1 MIQHYNFTAT
11 LTKIRFYKAKLAE
24 ITSLLLC
31 KLLSIY
37 SISAICI
44 CMYIL
49 MCFRSL
55 ATKNA
60 SFEMIREV
68 TVFLRWHNTAMYC
81 SPLLFI
87 LRNIFLV
94 GFIIFFLSQ
103 IFNFSTRDFELTLM
117 GFIPSPDAP
126 IIDAKAVCCSFSSP
140 KRMNPYP
147 LLNPALSSTTREWK
161 EKKSLKFFFV
171 KVKMFF

>member
-11 LTKIRFYKAKLAE
+11 LTKICFYKAKLAE
-24 ITSLLLC
+24 VTSLLLC

-68 TVFLRWHNTAMYC
+68 TVFLQWHNTAMYC
-81 SPLLFI
+81 RPLLFI
-87 LRNIFLV
+87 LKNIFLV
-94 GFIIFFLSQ
+94 GFTIFFCQKSSISILEILNSPWWVSFQ
-103 IFNFSTRDFELTLM
+103 VQMPPSLM
-117 GFIPSPDAP
+117 
-126 IIDAKAVCCSFSSP
+126 P
-140 KRMNPYP
+140 K
-147 LLNPALSSTTREWK
+147 L
-161 EKKSLKFFFV
+161 FV
-171 KVKMFF
+171 VPFRLQNVWIHILC

>member
-1 MIQHYNFTAT
+1 
-11 LTKIRFYKAKLAE
+11 
-24 ITSLLLC
+24 
-31 KLLSIY
+31 
-37 SISAICI
+37 
-44 CMYIL
+44 
-49 MCFRSL
+49 
-55 ATKNA
+55 
-60 SFEMIREV
+60 MIREV

-103 IFNFSTRDFELTLM
+103 NFNFSTRDFELTLM

-147 LLNPALSSTTREWK
+147 LLNPALSSTTKEWK

-171 KVKMFF
+171 KVKMFFKWPPVSEDLLFLILQWQQQQHVQYLWIPRNF